1 MGLAMLEQPL
11 GKEGRKGQQRREGGV
26 TENTESE
33 PRMAEHK
40 PKSEQ
45 QTSTVSSRGRYQ
57 HPISITPKYSRAH
70 YNNQKIEILRPASH
84 MLSARIQLRRLERQL
99 NTALAEDLGSI
110 PSTPKTTHNF
120 L

>member
-1 MGLAMLEQPL
+1 
-11 GKEGRKGQQRREGGV
+11 
-26 TENTESE
+26 
-33 PRMAEHK
+33 
-40 PKSEQ
+40 
-45 QTSTVSSRGRYQ
+45 
-57 HPISITPKYSRAH
+57 
-70 YNNQKIEILRPASH
+70 